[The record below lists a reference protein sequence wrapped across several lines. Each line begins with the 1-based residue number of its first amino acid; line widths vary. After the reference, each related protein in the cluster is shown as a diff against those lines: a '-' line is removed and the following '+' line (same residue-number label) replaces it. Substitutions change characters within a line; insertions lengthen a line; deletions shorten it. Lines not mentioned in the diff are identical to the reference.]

1 MRQATKLAAA
11 LTFIALVVA
20 ANWLTARYGMVFDL
34 VTAGTFA
41 AGLVLLVRDWLQEA
55 GGRLLVVACIAAGA
69 AVSVWMSTPKLAMA
83 SGVAFAVSEL
93 VDFAVYTPLRKRS
106 LAGSMLLSNTA
117 GAVVDSLLFLTLAG
131 FPLAAWWTQ
140 SAVKVAVT
148 LPFIAAVVVARAV
161 LRDRLRP
168 EGA

>member
-1 MRQATKLAAA
+1 MRYLAS
-11 LTFIALVVA
+11 LVFVGLVVA
-20 ANWLTARYGMVFDL
+20 ANWLTARYGMVAGL

-55 GGRLLVVACIAAGA
+55 GGRLLVVVCIAVGAG
-69 AVSVWMSTPKLAMA
+69 VSVWMSTPSLALA
-83 SGVAFAVSEL
+83 SGVAFAASEL

-117 GAVVDSLLFLTLAG
+117 GAVADSLLFLSLAG
-131 FPLAAWWTQ
+131 FPLGQWWSQ
-140 SAVKVAVT
+140 SLVKVSVT
-148 LPFIAAVVVARAV
+148 LPFVAAVVIGRAV
-161 LRDRLRP
+161 LRNRLRP

>member
-1 MRQATKLAAA
+1 MRWLAAIV
-11 LTFIALVVA
+11 FVGLVVA
-20 ANWLTARYGMVFDL
+20 ANWLTARYGMVAGL

-41 AGLVLLVRDWLQEA
+41 AGLVLLVRDWLQDA

-69 AVSVWMSTPKLAMA
+69 LISVWMSTPALALA
-83 SGVAFAVSEL
+83 SGVAFAASEL
-93 VDFAVYTPLRKRS
+93 ADFAVYTPLRKRT
-106 LAGSMLLSNTA
+106 LVGSMVASNTV
-117 GAVVDSLLFLTLAG
+117 GAVVDSLLFLSLAG
-131 FPLAAWWTQ
+131 FPLSQWWTQ

-148 LPFIAAVVVARAV
+148 LPFIAAVVIGRAL